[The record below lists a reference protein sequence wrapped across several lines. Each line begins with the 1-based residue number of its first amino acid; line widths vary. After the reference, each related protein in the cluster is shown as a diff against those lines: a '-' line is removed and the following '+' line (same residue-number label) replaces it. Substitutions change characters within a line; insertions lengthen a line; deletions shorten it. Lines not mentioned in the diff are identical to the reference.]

1 MRLPWPD
8 RLYYGLRITDNGIDF
23 AGKKS
28 YQGRRRFSAFQ
39 PHPFNPDGHDSGEGD
54 KLVISIARPWCIAH
68 RGARTEA
75 PDNTRSAFLRALNY
89 PIDGI
94 ELDVQLSAD
103 GVPVLYHDKTLHRT
117 GGGRRRVADLT
128 LSQLQQLDWGSWF
141 HPHFSREP
149 LMTLAELLPLLD
161 RIPHLLVEIKS
172 QPDEQDPDHVR
183 RLTEKVIALMTQPR
197 YRRYQ
202 ERLLILSFDPEV
214 LRLAHQLAPHLKK
227 VLNLTGFEPHEAACD
242 HEFLWAVDVHI
253 ARLNENLIKSARQH
267 RLRIMSYTLNGPRQV
282 AKAMR
287 MGIDGIISDRPGWL
301 TQHLG
306 RR

>member
-1 MRLPWPD
+1 M
-8 RLYYGLRITDNGIDF
+8 
-23 AGKKS
+23 
-28 YQGRRRFSAFQ
+28 
-39 PHPFNPDGHDSGEGD
+39 
-54 KLVISIARPWCIAH
+54 ISITPPWCIAH

-128 LSQLQQLDWGSWF
+128 LSRLQQLDWGGWF
-141 HPHFSREP
+141 HPDFSREP

-161 RIPHLLVEIKS
+161 RIPRLLIEIKS
-172 QPDEQDPDHVR
+172 HPDDQVTGHAR
-183 RLTEKVIALMTQPR
+183 RLTEKVIALVTQSQYHR
-197 YRRYQ
+197 FQ
-202 ERLLILSFDPEV
+202 ERLLILSFDAEV
-214 LRLAHQLAPHLKK
+214 LRLAHELAPHLKK
-227 VLNLTGFEPHEAACD
+227 VLNLTGHEPHDAVCG
-242 HEFLWAVDVHI
+242 HEFLWAIDVHI
-253 ARLNENLIKSARQH
+253 ARLNENLIKRARQ
-267 RLRIMSYTLNGPRQV
+267 RQLRIMSYTLNGPRQV
-282 AKAMR
+282 AKALR